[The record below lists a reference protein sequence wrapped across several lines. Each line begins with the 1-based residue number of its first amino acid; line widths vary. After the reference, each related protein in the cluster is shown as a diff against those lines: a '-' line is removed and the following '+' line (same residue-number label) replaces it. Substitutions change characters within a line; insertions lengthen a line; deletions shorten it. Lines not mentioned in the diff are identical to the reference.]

1 MAKLCTKA
9 LVIVGPLIAAL
20 SAVAANAPALSQTT
34 GCTDGQNRWLLIQN
48 LKPMAIYLIKHRPPY
63 VGGAWSDDRLGN
75 SATPAG
81 SSVLILMPNT
91 NCECRADIQITMES
105 GNNAELTYNSVNYC
119 SRTNGPRASMI
130 VD

>member
-1 MAKLCTKA
+1 MTILSAKTML
-9 LVIVGPLIAAL
+9 IVGPVLATL

-34 GCTDGQNRWLLIQN
+34 SCTDGQNRWLLIQN
-48 LKPMAIYLIKHRPPY
+48 LKPVSIFLIKHRPPY
-63 VGGAWSDDRLGN
+63 VGGAWSDDRLGE

-81 SSVLILMPNT
+81 SSVFISMPST

-105 GNNAELTYNSVNYC
+105 GNNRELTYNNVNYC
-119 SRTNGPRASMI
+119 SRTNGPRASLI